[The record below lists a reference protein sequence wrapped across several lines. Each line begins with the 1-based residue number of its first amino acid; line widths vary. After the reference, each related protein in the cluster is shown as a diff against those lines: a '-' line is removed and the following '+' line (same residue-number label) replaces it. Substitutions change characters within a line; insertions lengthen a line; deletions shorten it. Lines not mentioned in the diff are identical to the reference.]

1 MKEAL
6 FKPINNMS
14 NEIAKKPQTLKEYV
28 FNDDTKKKFESLLK
42 DRTSTFL
49 TSLVQIANSNDMLKT
64 AEPLSIINAALT
76 AATLDLPLNNNLGF
90 AWIVPFRDNKTGT
103 TLAQFQLGWK
113 GFIQLAQRSG
123 QFKSIG
129 QSPIYEGQIVSNDPL
144 NGYEFDFTK
153 KDSEKV
159 IGYAARFTLINGF
172 SATLYMSKEDV
183 TKHATKYSQTFKK
196 GFGVW
201 KDNFDAMAKKT
212 VIKLL
217 LSQYAPLSVT
227 MQTALLADQTVIKES
242 EDGNFEYID
251 NTVEIDPLPTIDDL
265 RELLDMK
272 RDAISVEELKD
283 ANRIINNNETTSFKK
298 LQTLLMSK

>member
-183 TKHATKYSQTFKK
+183 TKHATK
-196 GFGVW
+196 
-201 KDNFDAMAKKT
+201 
-212 VIKLL
+212 
-217 LSQYAPLSVT
+217 
-227 MQTALLADQTVIKES
+227 
-242 EDGNFEYID
+242 
-251 NTVEIDPLPTIDDL
+251 
-265 RELLDMK
+265 
-272 RDAISVEELKD
+272 
-283 ANRIINNNETTSFKK
+283 
-298 LQTLLMSK
+298 